1 MKMPKN
7 NENRTIL
14 PEPTIRRLPWYLS
27 YVRMLDNLHVE
38 YVSSTQISKE
48 LNVQS
53 SQIAK
58 DLSFLNVRGKT
69 RIGYEVPHL
78 LKELEDFLG
87 FNKFHDAVVIGTG
100 SLGTALM
107 QDHGLVNYGLNIV
120 AGFDVRTDVIGETI
134 GGLPVYAIGQLNEW
148 QREHGVSIAII
159 TVPVEKAQEVADL
172 AIASGMTALWNF
184 TPYRIKA
191 PVDVVIANTS
201 IYAHLAIIYNRMH
214 MTSIGAEQDSMNSS
228 PSKQDKKEE

>member
-1 MKMPKN
+1 MNMTKN
-7 NENRTIL
+7 NVNRTIL

-27 YVRMLDNLHVE
+27 YVRMLDNMNVG

-58 DLSFLNVRGKT
+58 DLSFLDIRGKT
-69 RIGYEVPHL
+69 RIGYEVRSL
-78 LKELEDFLG
+78 VTSLEDFLG
-87 FNKFHDAVVIGTG
+87 FNRHHDAVVIGTG

-107 QDHGLVNYGLNIV
+107 QDHGLEHYGLNIV
-120 AGFDVRTDVIGETI
+120 AGFDVRGDVIGKQL
-134 GGLPVYAIGQLNEW
+134 GGVPVFNIADLTSW
-148 QREHGVSIAII
+148 QQEHGVSIAIL
-159 TVPVEKAQEVADL
+159 TVPVEKAQETADL

-191 PVDVVIANTS
+191 PEGVVIANTS
-201 IYAHLAIIYNRMH
+201 IYAHLAIIYNRMQEH
-214 MTSIGAEQDSMNSS
+214 EQ
-228 PSKQDKKEE
+228 

>member
-1 MKMPKN
+1 MRVTKN

-27 YVRMLDNLHVE
+27 YVRMLNHLHVE

-58 DLSFLNVRGKT
+58 DLSFLNIRGKT
-69 RIGYEVPHL
+69 RIGYEVKSL
-78 LKELEDFLG
+78 VKELEDFLG
-87 FNKFHDAVVIGTG
+87 FNHRHDAVVIGTG
-100 SLGTALM
+100 SLGMALM
-107 QDHGLVNYGLNIV
+107 QDRGLAHYGLNIV
-120 AGFDVRTDVIGETI
+120 AGFDVRSEVIGKKI
-134 GGLPVYAIGQLNEW
+134 GGVPVYDIDQLADWRQKND
-148 QREHGVSIAII
+148 VSIAIL
-159 TVPVEKAQEVADL
+159 TVPVERAQETADL

-184 TPYRIKA
+184 TPYRIK
-191 PVDVVIANTS
+191 VSDNVIIANTS

-214 MTSIGAEQDSMNSS
+214 GNG
-228 PSKQDKKEE
+228 

>member
-1 MKMPKN
+1 MNKTN
-7 NENRTIL
+7 HTEERTIL

-27 YVRMLDNLHVE
+27 YVRMLDNLNIE
-38 YVSSTQISKE
+38 YVSSTQISNE

-58 DLSFLNVRGKT
+58 DLSYLNIRGKT
-69 RIGYEVPHL
+69 RIGYEVHSL
-78 LKELEDFLG
+78 VKELENFLG
-87 FNKFHDAVVIGTG
+87 FNRQHDAVVIGTG

-120 AGFDVRTDVIGETI
+120 AGFDVRGEVIGQTVD
-134 GGLPVYAIGQLNEW
+134 GVPVYDISELEAW
-148 QREHGVSIAII
+148 QHEHGVSIAIL
-159 TVPVEKAQEVADL
+159 TVPVERAQDVADL

-191 PVDVVIANTS
+191 PEDVVIANTS

-214 MTSIGAEQDSMNSS
+214 NTIIDTN
-228 PSKQDKKEE
+228 KQQ

>member
-1 MKMPKN
+1 MSKTKN
-7 NENRTIL
+7 NENQVIL

-58 DLSFLNVRGKT
+58 DLSFLNIRGKT
-69 RIGYEVPHL
+69 RIGYEVHSL
-78 LKELEDFLG
+78 VTELEDFLG
-87 FNKFHDAVVIGTG
+87 FNRHHNAVVIGTG

-107 QDHGLVNYGLNIV
+107 QDHGLEHYGLNIV
-120 AGFDVRTDVIGETI
+120 AGFDVRKEVIGQRM
-134 GGLPVYAIGQLNEW
+134 GGILVHDINDLAAW
-148 QREHGVSIAII
+148 QREHVVSIAIL
-159 TVPVEKAQEVADL
+159 TVPVERAQETADL
-172 AIASGMTALWNF
+172 VIASGMTAIWNF

-191 PVDVVIANTS
+191 PDDVVIANTS

-214 MTSIGAEQDSMNSS
+214 NTNIVTDER
-228 PSKQDKKEE
+228 

>member
-1 MKMPKN
+1 MKMAKN
-7 NENRTIL
+7 NENRAIL

-58 DLSFLNVRGKT
+58 DLSFLDIRGKT
-69 RIGYEVPHL
+69 RIGYEVKDL
-78 LKELEDFLG
+78 MAALEDFLG
-87 FNKFHDAVVIGTG
+87 FNRNHAAVVIGTG

-107 QDHGLVNYGLNIV
+107 QDHGLEHYGLKIV
-120 AGFDVRTDVIGETI
+120 AGFDVRSEVIGKQL
-134 GGLPVYAIGQLNEW
+134 GGLPVYDISELADW
-148 QREHGVSIAII
+148 QREHHVSIAIL
-159 TVPVEKAQEVADL
+159 TVPVERAQETADL

-191 PVDVVIANTS
+191 PEDVVIANTS

-214 MTSIGAEQDSMNSS
+214 NTSNDL
-228 PSKQDKKEE
+228 KQG

>member
-1 MKMPKN
+1 MSVIKN
-7 NENRTIL
+7 NDNRVIL

-58 DLSFLNVRGKT
+58 DLSFLNIRGKT
-69 RIGYEVPHL
+69 RIGYEVKSL
-78 LKELEDFLG
+78 VSELEDFLG
-87 FNKFHDAVVIGTG
+87 FNRHHNAVVIGTG

-107 QDHGLVNYGLNIV
+107 QDHGLENYGLNIV
-120 AGFDVRTDVIGETI
+120 AGFDVRSEVIGQQI
-134 GGLPVYAIGQLNEW
+134 GGVPVYDISCLAEW
-148 QREHGVSIAII
+148 RQGHDVSIAIL
-159 TVPVEKAQEVADL
+159 TVPVERAQQTADL

-184 TPYRIKA
+184 TPIRIKA
-191 PVDVVIANTS
+191 PDNVVIANTS

-214 MTSIGAEQDSMNSS
+214 GNE
-228 PSKQDKKEE
+228 

>member
-1 MKMPKN
+1 MNKIN
-7 NENRTIL
+7 DNRTIL

-58 DLSFLNVRGKT
+58 DLSFLNIRGKT
-69 RIGYEVPHL
+69 RIGYEVNSL
-78 LKELEDFLG
+78 VSELEDFLG
-87 FNKFHDAVVIGTG
+87 FNRQHDAVVIGTG

-120 AGFDVRTDVIGETI
+120 AGFDVRSEVIGQSV
-134 GGLPVYAIGQLNEW
+134 GGVPVFAIDELAAW
-148 QREHGVSIAII
+148 QHEHGVSIAIL
-159 TVPVEKAQEVADL
+159 TVPVERAQETADL

-191 PVDVVIANTS
+191 PEDIVIANTS

-214 MTSIGAEQDSMNSS
+214 QTSIDIDNHQG
-228 PSKQDKKEE
+228 

>member
-1 MKMPKN
+1 MAKN
-7 NENRTIL
+7 NENQTIL

-27 YVRMLDNLHVE
+27 YVKMLDNLHVE

-58 DLSFLNVRGKT
+58 DLSFLNIRGKT
-69 RIGYEVPHL
+69 RMGYEVSRL
-78 LKELEDFLG
+78 VVELEDFLG
-87 FNKFHDAVVIGTG
+87 FNRHHDAVVIGTG

-107 QDHGLVNYGLNIV
+107 QDHGLEHYGLKIV
-120 AGFDVRTDVIGETI
+120 AGFDVRPEVIGKCL
-134 GGLPVYAIGQLNEW
+134 GGLPVLDIRELAAW
-148 QREHGVSIAII
+148 QREHHVSIAIL
-159 TVPVEKAQEVADL
+159 TVPVESAQETADL
-172 AIASGMTALWNF
+172 VIASGMTALWNF

-191 PVDVVIANTS
+191 PEHVVIANTS

-214 MTSIGAEQDSMNSS
+214 NTNSETR
-228 PSKQDKKEE
+228 QG

>member
-1 MKMPKN
+1 MDKIRN
-7 NENRTIL
+7 IDNRMIL

-58 DLSFLNVRGKT
+58 DLSFLNIRGKT
-69 RIGYEVPHL
+69 RIGYEVRSL
-78 LKELEDFLG
+78 LAELEDYLG
-87 FNKFHDAVVIGTG
+87 FNRQHDAVVIGTG

-107 QDHGLVNYGLNIV
+107 QDHGLEHYGLNIV
-120 AGFDVRTDVIGETI
+120 AGFDVRDDVIGLHL
-134 GGLPVYAIGQLNEW
+134 GGVPVYDIGKLAEW
-148 QREHGVSIAII
+148 QQEHHVPIAIL
-159 TVPVEKAQEVADL
+159 TVPVERAQETADL
-172 AIASGMTALWNF
+172 AIASGVTALWNF

-191 PVDVVIANTS
+191 PEDVVIANTS

-214 MTSIGAEQDSMNSS
+214 KTNSENRQD
-228 PSKQDKKEE
+228 

>member
-1 MKMPKN
+1 MTKN

-58 DLSFLNVRGKT
+58 DLSFLNIRGKT
-69 RIGYEVPHL
+69 RIGYEVHSL
-78 LKELEDFLG
+78 VVELEDFLG
-87 FNKFHDAVVIGTG
+87 FNQHHDAVVIGTG

-107 QDHGLVNYGLNIV
+107 QDHGLENYGLNIV
-120 AGFDVRTDVIGETI
+120 AGFDVRDEVIGRQI
-134 GGLPVYAIGQLNEW
+134 GGVPVYDIKELSRWQLQHN
-148 QREHGVSIAII
+148 VSIAIL
-159 TVPVEKAQEVADL
+159 TVPVERAQQTAEM
-172 AIASGMTALWNF
+172 AIASGMSAIWNF

-191 PVDVVIANTS
+191 PDDVVIANTS
-201 IYAHLAIIYNRMH
+201 IYAHLAIIYNRMQ
-214 MTSIGAEQDSMNSS
+214 GQEL
-228 PSKQDKKEE
+228 

>member
-1 MKMPKN
+1 MTKTKN
-7 NENRTIL
+7 NENKAIL

-58 DLSFLNVRGKT
+58 DLSFLNIRGKT
-69 RIGYEVPHL
+69 RIGYEVHSL
-78 LKELEDFLG
+78 VTELEDFLG
-87 FNKFHDAVVIGTG
+87 FNRHHDAVVIGTG

-107 QDHGLVNYGLNIV
+107 QDHGLEHYGLNIV
-120 AGFDVRTDVIGETI
+120 AGFDVRQDVIGQRM
-134 GGLPVYAIGQLNEW
+134 GGILVHDIKDLAAW
-148 QREHGVSIAII
+148 QREHGVSIAIL
-159 TVPVEKAQEVADL
+159 TVPVERAQETADL
-172 AIASGMTALWNF
+172 VIASGMTAIWNF

-191 PVDVVIANTS
+191 PDDVVIANTS

-214 MTSIGAEQDSMNSS
+214 NTIIDT
-228 PSKQDKKEE
+228 KQQ

>member
-1 MKMPKN
+1 MAKII
-7 NENRTIL
+7 ENRTIL

-27 YVRMLDNLHVE
+27 YVRMLNNLHVE

-58 DLSFLNVRGKT
+58 DLSFLNIRGKT
-69 RIGYEVPHL
+69 RIGYEVSSL
-78 LKELEDFLG
+78 VSELEDFLG
-87 FNKFHDAVVIGTG
+87 FNRHHDAVVIGTG

-107 QDHGLVNYGLNIV
+107 QDHGLENYGLHIV
-120 AGFDVRTDVIGETI
+120 AGFDVREEVIGIRI
-134 GGLPVYAIGQLNEW
+134 GGLPVYDINQLADW
-148 QREHGVSIAII
+148 QKEHNVSIAIL
-159 TVPVEKAQEVADL
+159 TVPVERAQETATL
-172 AIASGMTALWNF
+172 AISSGMTALWNF

-191 PVDVVIANTS
+191 PGDVIIANTS

-214 MTSIGAEQDSMNSS
+214 GHEQ
-228 PSKQDKKEE
+228 

>member
-1 MKMPKN
+1 MNMAKN
-7 NENRTIL
+7 NENQTIL

-58 DLSFLNVRGKT
+58 DLSFLNIRGKT
-69 RIGYEVPHL
+69 RIGYEVKSL
-78 LKELEDFLG
+78 IMELEDFLG
-87 FNKFHDAVVIGTG
+87 FNREHDAVVIGTG

-107 QDHGLVNYGLNIV
+107 QDHGLEHYGLKIV
-120 AGFDVRTDVIGETI
+120 AGFDIRPEVIGKRL
-134 GGLPVYAIGQLNEW
+134 GGLPVYDINELAVW
-148 QREHGVSIAII
+148 LREHPVSIAIL
-159 TVPVEKAQEVADL
+159 TVPVENAQEIADL
-172 AIASGMTALWNF
+172 VIASGMTALWNF

-191 PVDVVIANTS
+191 PEDVVIANTS
-201 IYAHLAIIYNRMH
+201 IYAHLAIIYNRMQN
-214 MTSIGAEQDSMNSS
+214 TNSES
-228 PSKQDKKEE
+228 RQG

>member
-1 MKMPKN
+1 MDMTKN
-7 NENRTIL
+7 NENRMIL

-27 YVRMLDNLHVE
+27 YVRMLDNQHVE

-58 DLSFLNVRGKT
+58 DLSFLNIRGKT
-69 RIGYEVPHL
+69 RIGYEVKSL
-78 LKELEDFLG
+78 LSELEDFLG
-87 FNKFHDAVVIGTG
+87 FNEHHDAVVIGTG

-120 AGFDVRTDVIGETI
+120 AGFDIRSEVIGQRI
-134 GGLPVYAIGQLNEW
+134 GGVPIYEIGQLAAW
-148 QREHGVSIAII
+148 QRENGVSIAIL
-159 TVPVEKAQEVADL
+159 TVPVERAQETADL

-184 TPYRIKA
+184 TPIRIKA
-191 PVDVVIANTS
+191 PEDVVITNTS

-214 MTSIGAEQDSMNSS
+214 NTNSET
-228 PSKQDKKEE
+228 QQ

>member
-1 MKMPKN
+1 MSKNKN
-7 NENRTIL
+7 NENQVIL

-58 DLSFLNVRGKT
+58 DLSFLNIRGKT
-69 RIGYEVPHL
+69 RIGYEVRSL
-78 LKELEDFLG
+78 VTELEDFLG
-87 FNKFHDAVVIGTG
+87 FNRHHDAVVIGTG

-107 QDHGLVNYGLNIV
+107 QDHGLEHYGLNIV
-120 AGFDVRTDVIGETI
+120 AGFDVRKEVIGQRM
-134 GGLPVYAIGQLNEW
+134 GGILVHDIKDLVAW
-148 QREHGVSIAII
+148 QREHGVSIAIL
-159 TVPVEKAQEVADL
+159 TVPVERAQATADL
-172 AIASGMTALWNF
+172 VIASGMTAIWNF

-191 PVDVVIANTS
+191 PDDVVIANTS

-214 MTSIGAEQDSMNSS
+214 NTSVGNN
-228 PSKQDKKEE
+228 KQ

>member
-1 MKMPKN
+1 MSMTKN

-58 DLSFLNVRGKT
+58 DLSFLNIRGKT
-69 RIGYEVPHL
+69 RIGYEVRSL
-78 LKELEDFLG
+78 LTELEDFLG
-87 FNKFHDAVVIGTG
+87 FNQHHDAVVIGTG

-107 QDHGLVNYGLNIV
+107 QDHGLENYGLNIV
-120 AGFDVRTDVIGETI
+120 AGFDVRDEVIGKQI
-134 GGLPVYAIGQLNEW
+134 GGVPVYAIDELPRW
-148 QREHGVSIAII
+148 QQEHGVSIAIL
-159 TVPVEKAQEVADL
+159 TVPVERAQQTAEM
-172 AIASGMTALWNF
+172 AIASGMSALWNF

-191 PVDVVIANTS
+191 PDNVVIANTS
-201 IYAHLAIIYNRMH
+201 IYAHLAIIYNRMQ
-214 MTSIGAEQDSMNSS
+214 GQEL
-228 PSKQDKKEE
+228 

>member
-1 MKMPKN
+1 MTKN
-7 NENRTIL
+7 IEQQIIL

-58 DLSFLNVRGKT
+58 DLSFLNIRGKT
-69 RIGYEVPHL
+69 RIGYEVRSL
-78 LKELEDFLG
+78 LVELEDFLG
-87 FNKFHDAVVIGTG
+87 FNRQHDAVVIGTG

-107 QDHGLVNYGLNIV
+107 QDHGLEHYGLNIV
-120 AGFDVRTDVIGETI
+120 AGFDVRSEVIGKRL
-134 GGLPVYAIGQLNEW
+134 GGLPVLDINELASW
-148 QREHGVSIAII
+148 QREHRVSIAIL
-159 TVPVEKAQEVADL
+159 TVPVERAQETADL
-172 AIASGMTALWNF
+172 AIASGVTALWNF

-191 PVDVVIANTS
+191 PEDVVIANTS

-214 MTSIGAEQDSMNSS
+214 NTNNENRQA
-228 PSKQDKKEE
+228 

>member
-1 MKMPKN
+1 MSKN
-7 NENRTIL
+7 NDNRIIL

-27 YVRMLDNLHVE
+27 YVRMLDNQHVE

-58 DLSFLNVRGKT
+58 DLSFLNIRGKT
-69 RIGYEVPHL
+69 RIGYEVKSL
-78 LKELEDFLG
+78 LSELEDFLG
-87 FNKFHDAVVIGTG
+87 FNEHHDAVVIGTG

-120 AGFDVRTDVIGETI
+120 AGFDIRSEVIGQRI
-134 GGLPVYAIGQLNEW
+134 GGVPIYEIGQLAAW
-148 QREHGVSIAII
+148 QRDNGVSIAIL
-159 TVPVEKAQEVADL
+159 TVPVERAQETADL

-184 TPYRIKA
+184 TPIRIKA
-191 PVDVVIANTS
+191 PEDVVITNTS

-214 MTSIGAEQDSMNSS
+214 NTNSET
-228 PSKQDKKEE
+228 QQ

>member
-1 MKMPKN
+1 MNKI

-58 DLSFLNVRGKT
+58 DLSFLNIRGKT
-69 RIGYEVPHL
+69 RIGYEVNSL
-78 LKELEDFLG
+78 VSELEDFLG
-87 FNKFHDAVVIGTG
+87 FNRQHD
-100 SLGTALM
+100 
-107 QDHGLVNYGLNIV
+107 
-120 AGFDVRTDVIGETI
+120 
-134 GGLPVYAIGQLNEW
+134 
-148 QREHGVSIAII
+148 EHGVSIAIL
-159 TVPVEKAQEVADL
+159 TVPVERAQETADL

-191 PVDVVIANTS
+191 PEDIVIANTS

-214 MTSIGAEQDSMNSS
+214 QTSIDIDNHQG
-228 PSKQDKKEE
+228 

>member
-1 MKMPKN
+1 MAKN
-7 NENRTIL
+7 NENLTLL

-58 DLSFLNVRGKT
+58 DLSFLNIRGKT
-69 RIGYEVPHL
+69 RMGYEVSRL
-78 LKELEDFLG
+78 VVELEDFLG
-87 FNKFHDAVVIGTG
+87 FNRHHDAVVIGTG

-107 QDHGLVNYGLNIV
+107 QDHGLENYGLNIV
-120 AGFDVRTDVIGETI
+120 AGFDVRPEVIGQRL
-134 GGLPVYAIGQLNEW
+134 GGLPVLDINDLASW
-148 QREHGVSIAII
+148 QREHHVSIAIL
-159 TVPVEKAQEVADL
+159 TVPVESAQEIADL
-172 AIASGMTALWNF
+172 VIASGMTALWNF

-191 PVDVVIANTS
+191 PDNVVIANTS

-214 MTSIGAEQDSMNSS
+214 NTNNENRQG
-228 PSKQDKKEE
+228 